1 MVHRDFS
8 NVAYSYVFHPNQ
20 EVLNS
25 YTYTTLKK
33 EKKKAVN
40 GKTQ

>member
-1 MVHRDFS
+1 MHRDFS

-25 YTYTTLKK
+25 YTTLKK
-33 EKKKAVN
+33 EKKEEAVN